1 MASAASIPE
10 SQNSETSGSQSSSN
24 AKTTNSKAQSSSE
37 WSSESSSDSQKTRV
51 AARSKLMEEAKRIGK
66 ALEALRSE
74 LDNTADLFPINT
86 WNDNKAVFAS
96 WRFLIA
102 DVDNCTEWLA
112 KSRSNMNLR
121 LQNPPGQDCMF
132 QVVPRMVFLTQF
144 YSNGSFERT
153 LRGIHNSSQAAA
165 E

>member
-24 AKTTNSKAQSSSE
+24 AKTTNLKAQSSSE

-51 AARSKLMEEAKRIGK
+51 AARSKLMEEAKCIGK

-96 WRFLIA
+96 WQFLIA
-102 DVDNCTEWLA
+102 DVNNCTE
-112 KSRSNMNLR
+112 
-121 LQNPPGQDCMF
+121 
-132 QVVPRMVFLTQF
+132 
-144 YSNGSFERT
+144 
-153 LRGIHNSSQAAA
+153 
-165 E
+165 